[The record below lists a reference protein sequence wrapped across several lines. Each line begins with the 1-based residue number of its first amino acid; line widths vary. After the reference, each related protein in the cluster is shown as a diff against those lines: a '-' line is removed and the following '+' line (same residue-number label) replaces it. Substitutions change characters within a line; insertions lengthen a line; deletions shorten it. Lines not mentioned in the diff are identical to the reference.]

1 MCPADRWT
9 PALAS
14 AGLDGG
20 AAQRLV
26 TLVEAM
32 THRDAQSAHA
42 ALRAAG
48 ELMHAAREHAV
59 AAHELRLAEHDAT
72 HVALCAAWDAG
83 AQLKRARAMTPH
95 GAWGRSLRAL
105 GLDDSYARRLV
116 AFAGKHTREAAGLLP
131 GGVTQHLFGPQAVG
145 TGPAAIAQ
153 QARREREA
161 RARDETDPFSAL
173 ERAERA
179 KCDRPSHFGAKRSGH
194 TAAEGHARPKPT
206 EQLRL
211 LGDEAALIDPALPA
225 PAAPPDTGAE
235 AARAGAVNTE
245 PAEAPAPVANAGFV
259 DASLADRLAED
270 LREATARA
278 DEAEAKLAA
287 FERSDAVGLISRL
300 SGIVLD
306 LAELGDCDYEQAVR
320 MSELVSNCAAMAVE
334 REWAL
339 RPGGECAG
347 SPSGTDIRVRTE
359 GR

>member
-1 MCPADRWT
+1 MPLRFEGNQEKKYQRRPPDAQEIALAEREVREAGALVAQNATDLDALWRAGHKLRAAQVMCPADRWT
-9 PALAS
+9 LALAS
-14 AGLDGG
+14 AGLDGE

-26 TLVEAM
+26 QLVEAM
-32 THRDAQSAHA
+32 TQDDAQSAHA
-42 ALRAAG
+42 ALRDAG

-83 AQLKRARAMTPH
+83 AQLKRAKAMTPH

-116 AFAGKHTREAAGLLP
+116 AFAGKHSREAAGLLP

-259 DASLADRLAED
+259 DASLIL
-270 LREATARA
+270 LP
-278 DEAEAKLAA
+278 
-287 FERSDAVGLISRL
+287 
-300 SGIVLD
+300 
-306 LAELGDCDYEQAVR
+306 
-320 MSELVSNCAAMAVE
+320 
-334 REWAL
+334 W
-339 RPGGECAG
+339 
-347 SPSGTDIRVRTE
+347 
-359 GR
+359 